1 MNKLTLKSTV
11 APALLLPLMASIGAC
26 ANPPSKSPEHPNILV
41 IITDQQNASMMSCAG
56 NRWLKTPALD
66 GIAAQGVRFTNAYAT
81 NPVCIP
87 SRFSLQTGHYPSE
100 INLMDNNTKPVNK
113 EKVISMYP
121 KSLGNLF
128 RNAGYQTYYGGK
140 VHLPVTNWKIGD
152 WGYDVLTYNERDSL
166 AAVCADFL
174 LHRKKNDKPFLLIS
188 SFINPHD
195 ICLDAIKWATPESD
209 LAKNSPKEVKEV
221 DEALKLPEGVSK
233 EEFFA
238 KYCPPLPANHAPMIG
253 ETSGVDSL
261 LKLRSFR
268 GIVRD
273 KWSDEDWRMHR
284 WAYARLTERVDAQIG
299 IVMEALKKS
308 GLAENT
314 IVIFTSDHGDLDA
327 AHKLEHK
334 TFFYQESINI
344 PFLVSYPWMKQ
355 KGIVDSTHLVNN
367 GLDLLPTLCDF
378 AGIKAP
384 SDITGKS
391 VVPLTNQAE
400 GINWR
405 KHIFLETEI
414 GFLIHTGR
422 YKYELD
428 GIGRNREMFVDLK
441 SDPGETINTIN
452 EPKYK
457 KEADKLRELLLNNLN
472 EKGIHIKPIEMK

>member
-1 MNKLTLKSTV
+1 MMNKPNLKASY
-11 APALLLPLMASIGAC
+11 ASALLLPLIAGTGSCTGQV
-26 ANPPSKSPEHPNILV
+26 SKRPEHPNILV
-41 IITDQQNASMMSCAG
+41 IITDQQSASMMSCAG

-66 GIAAQGVRFTNAYAT
+66 AIAAQGVRFTCAYAT

-100 INLMDNNTKPVNK
+100 INLMDNNTAPVNK
-113 EKVISMYP
+113 EKVKSMYP

-140 VHLPVTNWKIGD
+140 VHLPVTNMKIGP

-166 AAVCADFL
+166 ATVCADFL
-174 LHRKKNDKPFLLIS
+174 LHRKKSDKPFLLIS

-195 ICLDAIKWATPESD
+195 ICYDAIRWATPESE
-209 LAKNSPKEVKEV
+209 LAKGTPWEV
-221 DEALKLPEGVSK
+221 DEALKIPKGISK

-261 LKLRSFR
+261 LKLRTFR
-268 GIVRD
+268 GIVRE
-273 KWSDEDWRMHR
+273 KWTDEDWRMHR

-299 IVMEALKKS
+299 IVIEALRKS

-344 PFLVSYPWMKQ
+344 PFLISYPWMKQ
-355 KGIVDSTHLVNN
+355 KGVVDTTHLINN

-391 VVPLTNQAE
+391 VVPLTKQEAS
-400 GINWR
+400 INWR

-414 GFLIHTGR
+414 GFLIHTGH

-428 GIGRNREMFVDLK
+428 GIGKNREMFVDLK
-441 SDPGETINTIN
+441 SDPGETINMIDN
-452 EPKYK
+452 PKYK
-457 KEADKLRELLLNNLN
+457 DESERLRGLLMSNLKD
-472 EKGIHIKPIEMK
+472 KGIQIKPAERR